1 MGSSL
6 ERPQFLLNKKLR
18 FWGPFSK
25 VGIGPSLV
33 LGPSTKVGLWAFKKT
48 WRPRPGLDPDPS
60 LALTHLVLVL
70 GPPSVLMLGW
80 SLLDTISPYPKI
92 VMDDCPYWGSFVCE
106 YDLRATCSSSLMMKK
121 NSLCILQVVYLL
133 SLSFISTIH
142 CKNFPRFWGYLQM
155 DISSRVLWY
164 IYYVGSCLSLVKYNA
179 GELLPMILVFFP
191 IRDIKNCKVL

>member
-1 MGSSL
+1 MGL
-6 ERPQFLLNKKLR
+6 Q
-18 FWGPFSK
+18 
-25 VGIGPSLV
+25 
-33 LGPSTKVGLWAFKKT
+33 KT

-121 NSLCILQVVYLL
+121 K
-133 SLSFISTIH
+133 IH
-142 CKNFPRFWGYLQM
+142 CAYCKLFIYCHCLLYLK
-155 DISSRVLWY
+155 Y
-164 IYYVGSCLSLVKYNA
+164 IARIFLDFEDTYKWISLVEFYDIWYKYILCRLLFII
-179 GELLPMILVFFP
+179 GEVQCWRITAY
-191 IRDIKNCKVL
+191 DIGIFSNQRHKEL